1 MEVVKEDGDEIQWG
15 AGADRMKK
23 CGDAV
28 EQASG
33 RAGEHEHE
41 HEKAWLLNGL
51 KAHRNQIRGWGILV
65 SRKPSSGDLNSCRSI
80 RLPVGQPSAWY

>member
-1 MEVVKEDGDEIQWG
+1 MVMNSNGG
-15 AGADRMKK
+15 AGADRMGE

-41 HEKAWLLNGL
+41 HEHDKAWLLNWL
-51 KAHRNQIRGWGILV
+51 KAHRNQGRGWGILV
-65 SRKPSSGDLNSCRSI
+65 SRKPSSGDWNSCRSI
-80 RLPVGQPSAWY
+80 RLPVGQFSAWY